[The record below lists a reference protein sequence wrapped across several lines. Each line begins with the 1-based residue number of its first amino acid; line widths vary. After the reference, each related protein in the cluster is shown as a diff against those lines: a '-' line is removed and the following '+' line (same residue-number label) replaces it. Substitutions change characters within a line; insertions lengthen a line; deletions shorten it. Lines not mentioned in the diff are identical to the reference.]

1 MAKFNK
7 PIDSSWLD
15 VFAKEITLNSSLEIL
30 NEQEYKDFC
39 KINRNNINREINIDD
54 DDDEIPF

>member
-7 PIDSSWLD
+7 PIDNSWLD
-15 VFAKEITLNSSLEIL
+15 LFAKEITLNSSLEIL
-30 NEQEYKDFC
+30 NEQEYKEFC
-39 KINRNNINREINIDD
+39 KIYQNNINRRINI